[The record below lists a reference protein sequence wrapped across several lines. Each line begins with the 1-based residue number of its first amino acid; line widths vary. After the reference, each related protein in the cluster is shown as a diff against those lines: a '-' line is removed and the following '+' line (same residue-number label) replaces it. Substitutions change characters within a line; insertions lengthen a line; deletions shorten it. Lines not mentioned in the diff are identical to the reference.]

1 MTSTTIDLDHL
12 PERPRGADT
21 WYEVLDVGR
30 DVDAAGLVLAYDRAI
45 ALVEGRHLG
54 GYFLLDPA
62 AIAVARLDIEAAFAI
77 LGDEE
82 RRRAYDRSLD
92 GDDADGPAAPLSP
105 AARASLPSSGMRP
118 KTPSTPPTT
127 PPSMPPTA
135 AIQSSPPRTLTPSHA
150 GLRFLAPTESAPG
163 TTSGKSSS
171 DKEISSPGVARRAGG
186 IAFAMPQ
193 TDVAAQPPAPPLAP
207 PTLVPTATV
216 LPQAA
221 MPPPVA
227 SRTSWSP
234 QAPAPPRPTSFVS
247 SNTPRRIEVPST
259 ATPTPPP
266 GIFSI
271 DGEVNGQ
278 TLRRLREARRLTID
292 ELAEATKIRRPYLA
306 AIEEQDLD
314 ALPSRVYLRGFL
326 TQIAR
331 VLRVDKQKL
340 ADGYLAFIARFG
352 R

>member
-1 MTSTTIDLDHL
+1 
-12 PERPRGADT
+12 
-21 WYEVLDVGR
+21 
-30 DVDAAGLVLAYDRAI
+30 
-45 ALVEGRHLG
+45 
-54 GYFLLDPA
+54 
-62 AIAVARLDIEAAFAI
+62 
-77 LGDEE
+77 
-82 RRRAYDRSLD
+82 
-92 GDDADGPAAPLSP
+92 
-105 AARASLPSSGMRP
+105 
-118 KTPSTPPTT
+118 
-127 PPSMPPTA
+127 
-135 AIQSSPPRTLTPSHA
+135 
-150 GLRFLAPTESAPG
+150 
-163 TTSGKSSS
+163 
-171 DKEISSPGVARRAGG
+171 
-186 IAFAMPQ
+186 MPQ
-193 TDVAAQPPAPPLAP
+193 TDAAAQPPAP

-216 LPQAA
+216 LPQEA

-227 SRTSWSP
+227 SKTSWSP
-234 QAPAPPRPTSFVS
+234 QPPAPPRPTSFVS

-266 GIFSI
+266 GIFSL

-314 ALPSRVYLRGFL
+314 ALPARVYLRGFL